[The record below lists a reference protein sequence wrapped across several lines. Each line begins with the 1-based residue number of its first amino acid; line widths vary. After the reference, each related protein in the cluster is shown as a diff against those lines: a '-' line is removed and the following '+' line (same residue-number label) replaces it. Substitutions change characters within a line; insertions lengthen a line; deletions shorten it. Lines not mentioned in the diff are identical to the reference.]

1 MLYRASID
9 KFFGPIR
16 RCLPL
21 AKSARTLDLAL
32 GPRLN
37 KLPLTRWLYEELRR
51 AILERRLQPGTRLP
65 PTRDLAG
72 QFRVSR
78 GVVVT
83 AFDQLRAEGYLTARA
98 GAGTHVCA
106 SLPVNT
112 SVQVNRV
119 RRIQNL
125 PAAIRGLSRSR
136 PPRPFRA
143 YEPELRVFPTD
154 VWARVASR
162 RLRRAS
168 ASLLGTGHPAG
179 YEPLRREIAA
189 YLGSSRGVNCSAD
202 CVVILS
208 GVQQALDLFS
218 RLLLKPGQAVWLENP
233 GYFGAA
239 TAFTNQGANII
250 PVPVDEHGLDVA
262 AGLCLGRGARA
273 AYVTPA
279 HQFPLGVSLS
289 LDRRLALLAWAHEAS
304 AFILE
309 DDYDSEY
316 RFGAHPIAAL
326 QGLDTHESVI
336 FLGSFNKVL
345 FPSLRLGFAVVPP
358 VLLDPV
364 LALRLGSDVGP
375 PGPDQAILCDFIVEG
390 HLGRHIRRMRNLYAA
405 RLEALQEAAYK
416 YLAGVL
422 EISSIRAGLSTAAIL
437 HNGMTSAEAESLATA
452 SGIEVLGF
460 HRFSLGKSTI
470 EGLLMGFASFTERE
484 IQHGVRTLAKALES
498 AAQRRVPT

>member
-1 MLYRASID
+1 V
-9 KFFGPIR
+9 
-16 RCLPL
+16 
-21 AKSARTLDLAL
+21 AKPARTLDLAL
-32 GPRLN
+32 SPRLS
-37 KLPLTRWLYEELRR
+37 KLSLTRWLYEELRR
-51 AILERRLQPGTRLP
+51 AILDRRLPPGTRLP
-65 PTRDLAG
+65 PTRDLAA

-83 AFDQLRAEGYLTARA
+83 AFDQLGAEGYLTARV

-106 SLPVNT
+106 SLPANT
-112 SVQVNRV
+112 SVRVNRV

-125 PAAIRGLSRSR
+125 PAAIRGLPRSR

-143 YEPELRVFPTD
+143 YEPALTEFPTD

-168 ASLLGTGHPAG
+168 AALLGAGHPAG
-179 YEPLRREIAA
+179 YEPLRQEIAA

-208 GVQQALDLFS
+208 GVQQGLDLFS

-239 TAFTNQGANII
+239 TAFRNQGANII
-250 PVPVDEHGLDVA
+250 PIPVDEHGLDVA
-262 AGLCLGRGARA
+262 AGLCLGRAARA

-289 LDRRLALLAWAHEAS
+289 LERRLALLAWAQGTS

-316 RFGAHPIAAL
+316 RFEGHPIPAL
-326 QGLDTHESVI
+326 QGLDTHASVI

-358 VLLDPV
+358 ALLDPV
-364 LALRLGSDVGP
+364 LALRLGSDVAP
-375 PGPDQAILCDFIVEG
+375 PGPDQAILCDFIAEG
-390 HLGRHIRRMRNLYAA
+390 HLGRHIRRMRNLYAD
-405 RLEALQEAAYK
+405 RLAALQEAAEQ
-416 YLAGVL
+416 YLSGIL
-422 EISSIRAGLSTAAIL
+422 EVSSIRAGLSTAGIL
-437 HNGMTSAEAESLATA
+437 RNGMTSREAEGLAAAT
-452 SGIEVLGF
+452 GIEVLGF
-460 HRFSLGKSTI
+460 HRFFLGKSTA
-470 EGLLMGFASFTERE
+470 EGLLMGFAGFTERE
-484 IQHGVRTLAKALES
+484 IRRGVRALAKALES
-498 AAQRRVPT
+498 DARFRRRT

>member
-1 MLYRASID
+1 V

-16 RCLPL
+16 RSPPLP
-21 AKSARTLDLAL
+21 KPARTLDLAL
-32 GPRLN
+32 GPRLS

-51 AILERRLQPGTRLP
+51 AILERRLPPGTRLP
-65 PTRDLAG
+65 PTRDLAA

-83 AFDQLRAEGYLTARA
+83 AFDQLCAEGYLAARV
-98 GAGTHVCA
+98 GAGTHVCP
-106 SLPVNT
+106 SLPENT
-112 SVQVNRV
+112 SLRVNRAP
-119 RRIQNL
+119 RAQNL
-125 PAAIRGLSRSR
+125 PSAIRGLSRSR

-143 YEPELRVFPTD
+143 YEPALTEFPID

-162 RLRRAS
+162 RLHRAS
-168 ASLLGTGHPAG
+168 AALLGAGHTAG
-179 YEPLRREIAA
+179 YEPLRQEIAA

-202 CVVILS
+202 SVVILS
-208 GVQQALDLFS
+208 GVQQGLDLFS

-239 TAFTNQGANII
+239 AAFRNHGANII

-262 AGLCLGRGARA
+262 AGIWLGRSARV

-279 HQFPLGVSLS
+279 HQFPLGACLS
-289 LDRRLALLAWAHEAS
+289 LERRLALLAWAQQAS

-316 RFGAHPIAAL
+316 RFQGHPIPAL
-326 QGLDTHESVI
+326 QGLDMRESVV

-358 VLLDPV
+358 GLLDPV
-364 LALRLGSDVGP
+364 LALRLACDVAP
-375 PGPDQAILCDFIVEG
+375 PGPDQAILCDFIAEG

-405 RLEALQEAAYK
+405 RLEALQETARQ
-416 YLAGVL
+416 YLGGVL
-422 EISSIRAGLSTAAIL
+422 EISSIRAGLSTAGIL
-437 HNGMTSAEAESLATA
+437 RNGMTSSEAEILATA
-452 SGIEVLGF
+452 NGIEVLGF
-460 HRFSLGKSTI
+460 HRFFLGKSTV
-470 EGLLMGFASFTERE
+470 EGLLIGFAGFSEGE
-484 IQHGVRTLAKALES
+484 IRRGVRALAKALEGGPHTR
-498 AAQRRVPT
+498 ARA

>member
-1 MLYRASID
+1 MKILWTNSEVTAPWRNLPAHSISRSD
-9 KFFGPIR
+9 
-16 RCLPL
+16 
-21 AKSARTLDLAL
+21 
-32 GPRLN
+32 PRLN
-37 KLPLTRWLYEELRR
+37 NLPLTRWLYEELRR
-51 AILERRLQPGTRLP
+51 AILERRLPPGTRLP
-65 PTRDLAG
+65 PTRDLAA

-83 AFDQLRAEGYLTARA
+83 AFDQLQAEGYLKARV

-106 SLPVNT
+106 ALPKNIP
-112 SVQVNRV
+112 VQVNLARG
-119 RRIQNL
+119 IQNL
-125 PAAIRGLSRSR
+125 PAAVRGIPSSR

-143 YEPELRVFPTD
+143 YEPALTEFPTD

-168 ASLLGTGHPAG
+168 AALLGAGHPAG
-179 YEPLRREIAA
+179 YEPLRQEIAA

-208 GVQQALDLFS
+208 GVQQGLDLFS

-239 TAFTNQGANII
+239 TAFRNQGANII

-262 AGLCLGRGARA
+262 AGLRLGRDARA

-279 HQFPLGVSLS
+279 HQFPLGASLS

-316 RFGAHPIAAL
+316 RFEGYPISAL
-326 QGLDTHESVI
+326 QGLDTRESVI

-358 VLLDPV
+358 VLLDRV
-364 LALRLGSDVGP
+364 LALRLGSDVAP
-375 PGPDQAILCDFIVEG
+375 PGLDQAILCDFIAEG
-390 HLGRHIRRMRNLYAA
+390 HLGRHIRRMRGLYTA
-405 RLEALQEAAYK
+405 RLEALQEAANK

-422 EISSIRAGLSTAAIL
+422 DISSIRAGLSTVGIL
-437 HNGMTSAEAESLATA
+437 RNGMTSREAESLATA
-452 SGIEVLGF
+452 NGIEVLGF
-460 HRFSLGKSTI
+460 HRFFLGESTT
-470 EGLLMGFASFTERE
+470 EGLLMGFAGFTERE
-484 IQHGVRTLAKALES
+484 IRSGVRALSKALGS
-498 AAQRRVPT
+498 THSCGFPLSRL